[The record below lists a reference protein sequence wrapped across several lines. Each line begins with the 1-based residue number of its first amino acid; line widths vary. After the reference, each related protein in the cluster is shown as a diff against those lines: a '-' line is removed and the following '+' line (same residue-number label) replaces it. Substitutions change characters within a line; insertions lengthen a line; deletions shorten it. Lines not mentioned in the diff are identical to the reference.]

1 LTEVDWAYYTEPEKN
16 SHFAMKE
23 QVIKWK
29 TTKHAIR
36 NIVDTEVK
44 SIPIAHVHDHSLYI
58 ACLFFRYIAI
68 KVFFVD
74 KTRLILGFITIKV
87 LFVY

>member
-1 LTEVDWAYYTEPEKN
+1 MEKK
-16 SHFAMKE
+16 MPLLE
-23 QVIKWK
+23 QFLSPFG
-29 TTKHAIR
+29 T
-36 NIVDTEVK
+36 
-44 SIPIAHVHDHSLYI
+44 SIPIAHVHDHSLSI

-74 KTRLILGFITIKV
+74 KTRLILRFIAIKVLLVYKTYRILGFITIKV